1 MNIKFHDITVQEYE
15 SFMQII
21 KLKITDHYNLQ
32 MLKFRLI
39 NSLVYKRLS
48 IIFSL
53 SIHYIEELALWWYRW
68 SALLK
73 FRKTYRSKSG

>member
-1 MNIKFHDITVQEYE
+1 MNIKFHDITVHEYE

-53 SIHYIEELALWWYRW
+53 SIHYIEELALR
-68 SALLK
+68 
-73 FRKTYRSKSG
+73 